1 MKNILILL
9 AALILTGCTTAPPPK
24 EILEIDRSLAA
35 KGQASRVRFLVLHY
49 TVSDLPSSIR
59 ILTEKE
65 VSSHYLLTDE
75 AQPKV
80 YQLVDESRSAYHAG
94 ISYWKGYTQLN
105 NSSVGIEIVNP
116 GFTDNPDGT
125 RTWYPF
131 PPAQVDILVKL
142 VMYLVARHWIAPEPV
157 GGHADIAPQRKQDPG
172 KLFPWDVLARHG
184 LVLWPDREVVD
195 AVMPV
200 YLSNLPDPAWF
211 QKKLA
216 AFGYATPQNGE
227 WDQAS
232 QNVLTAFQMRYR
244 QSNIDGQMDAESAA
258 LLQAL
263 VK

>member
-1 MKNILILL
+1 MKKILILL
-9 AALILTGCTTAPPPK
+9 SALILTGCVTSPPA
-24 EILEIDRSLAA
+24 LQIDRSLTA
-35 KGQASRVRFLVLHY
+35 KGQSSRVRFLVLHY
-49 TVSDLPSSIR
+49 TVSDLPSSIK

-80 YQLVDESRSAYHAG
+80 YQLVDETRSAYHAG

-116 GFTDNPDGT
+116 GFTDNADGS

-131 PPAQVDILVKL
+131 PPAQVDTLVKL
-142 VMYLVARHWIAPEPV
+142 VKDIVERHKIAPENVV
-157 GGHADIAPQRKQDPG
+157 GHTDIAPQRKQDPG
-172 KLFPWDVLARHG
+172 KLFPWHVLAQHG
-184 LVLWPDREVVD
+184 LVVWPDRELVD

-200 YLSNLPDPAWF
+200 YLSNVPDAAWF

-216 AFGYATPQNGE
+216 AFGYATPQTGE
-227 WDQAS
+227 WDKAS
-232 QNVLTAFQMRYR
+232 QNVLTSFQMRYR

-263 VK
+263 SK

>member
-1 MKNILILL
+1 MKKILMLL
-9 AALILTGCTTAPPPK
+9 CALILTGCATPPEPA
-24 EILEIDRSLAA
+24 LQIDRTLTA

-59 ILTEKE
+59 ILTQQE

-75 AQPKV
+75 PQPKV
-80 YQLVDESRSAYHAG
+80 YQLVDETRSAYHAG

-116 GFTDNPDGT
+116 GFTTNPDGS
-125 RTWYPF
+125 RNWYPF
-131 PPAQVDILVKL
+131 PPAQVDTLLALVKDI
-142 VMYLVARHWIAPEPV
+142 VARHKIAPENV
-157 GGHADIAPQRKQDPG
+157 VGHADIAPQRKQDPG
-172 KLFPWDVLARHG
+172 KLFPWSLLGQHG
-184 LVLWPDREVVD
+184 LVVWPDAEVVQ

-200 YLSNLPDPAWF
+200 YLSNVPDAAWF

-216 AFGYATPQNGE
+216 AFGYATPTSGE

-263 VK
+263 TK

>member
-1 MKNILILL
+1 MKKILL
-9 AALILTGCTTAPPPK
+9 LLCALALSGCATQET
-24 EILEIDRSLAA
+24 LQIDRSLTA

-49 TVSDLPSSIR
+49 TVSDLPQSIK
-59 ILTEKE
+59 ILTQQE

-75 AQPKV
+75 ATPKV
-80 YQLVDESRSAYHAG
+80 YQLVDENRSAYHAG

-116 GFTDNPDGT
+116 GFTNNPDGS
-125 RTWYPF
+125 RNWYPF
-131 PPAQVDILVKL
+131 PPAQVETLVALVKDI
-142 VMYLVARHWIAPEPV
+142 VARHKIAPEHV
-157 GGHADIAPQRKQDPG
+157 VGHADIAPQRKQDPG
-172 KLFPWDVLARHG
+172 KLFPWHVLAQHG
-184 LVLWPDREVVD
+184 LVVWPDAEIVA

-200 YLSNLPDPAWF
+200 YQSNVPDAAWF

-216 AFGYATPQNGE
+216 AFGYATPTSGE
-227 WDQAS
+227 WDKAS

-263 VK
+263 TK